1 MVLANSTGLK
11 IQKSAALV
19 RAMGRWTLTALVIN
33 SIIGSGIFGL
43 PSVVAGYLGRWS
55 PLAYLLGALAVAVV
69 VACLAEVASQFNG
82 SGGPYLY
89 SRVAFGRF
97 AGIETGW
104 LSWLSRATAVAA
116 AVNLFS
122 NYLTQ
127 FWPAAQDRLP
137 RLATCTV
144 LIGFLALVNYR
155 GIKTGAATSNIFTV
169 AKLTALLTFAVAGFI
184 FLLHTRVTT
193 APLPASLTVETAIPA
208 RNWFEAMLVIMFA
221 YGGFEG
227 AVVPMAEAKNPRR
240 DLPIALFTAL
250 LATTMLYCAIQY
262 VVVEV
267 IPDAAATER
276 PLSLAAQRMWGD
288 WGASLIAAAALISVY
303 GFLSAHMLNS
313 PRLTF
318 ALAEQGDFPRFF
330 ASVHGRFRT
339 PHVSILVFGASVWSL
354 AAFGNFRWNVIT
366 SSAARLFVYILVCA
380 ALPFLRRKNPTAVFR
395 IPAGDFVAV
404 LGVGLLLVMVSR
416 MRMREWA
423 IILATMSIAFV
434 NWLWARKNAGL
445 IAGEGIS
452 DEVRAADQRAGI

>member
-1 MVLANSTGLK
+1 
-11 IQKSAALV
+11 
-19 RAMGRWTLTALVIN
+19 
-33 SIIGSGIFGL
+33 
-43 PSVVAGYLGRWS
+43 
-55 PLAYLLGALAVAVV
+55 
-69 VACLAEVASQFNG
+69 
-82 SGGPYLY
+82 
-89 SRVAFGRF
+89 
-97 AGIETGW
+97 
-104 LSWLSRATAVAA
+104 
-116 AVNLFS
+116 
-122 NYLTQ
+122 
-127 FWPAAQDRLP
+127 
-137 RLATCTV
+137 
-144 LIGFLALVNYR
+144 
-155 GIKTGAATSNIFTV
+155 
-169 AKLTALLTFAVAGFI
+169 
-184 FLLHTRVTT
+184 
-193 APLPASLTVETAIPA
+193 
-208 RNWFEAMLVIMFA
+208 
-221 YGGFEG
+221 
-227 AVVPMAEAKNPRR
+227 
-240 DLPIALFTAL
+240 
-250 LATTMLYCAIQY
+250 
-262 VVVEV
+262 
-267 IPDAAATER
+267 
-276 PLSLAAQRMWGD
+276 MWGD